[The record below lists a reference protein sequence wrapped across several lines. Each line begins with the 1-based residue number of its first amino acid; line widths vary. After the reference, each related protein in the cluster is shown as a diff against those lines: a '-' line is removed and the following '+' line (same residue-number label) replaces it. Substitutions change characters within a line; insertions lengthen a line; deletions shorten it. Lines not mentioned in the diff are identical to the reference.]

1 MNEIILVGGRSLVS
15 EEGGT
20 GVLKKRS
27 LQQRAGRT
35 REDGE
40 QNTRV

>member
-15 EEGGT
+15 EEGGA
-20 GVLKKRS
+20 GVLKRS
-27 LQQRAGRT
+27 LQQQVGKT